1 MAHLLTGYGTV
12 KTCLNWHD
20 ILMNLENPTL
30 ARDFEASLA
39 WWRAAGVDCDFHDD
53 ATAWLADRPLAT
65 PAAGPGA
72 GPAAKDRGTAQP
84 QRQSE
89 PSPNRTAFAPASP
102 AAPAATARRNL
113 LGDSPPQDV
122 AAFRDWWLAAPEL
135 DTAGLYPR
143 IAPRGPANA
152 ALMVLVPQPEEHDRE
167 SLLEGPQGRLLANML
182 AAMGLDEGAVYLA
195 SALPCHTPMADLAVI
210 SAGGMDAVLAHH
222 IALAKP
228 QRLLVLGTGITPFLT
243 PVKDEILR
251 KSNQAVVNTP
261 TLVSETLEAMLHM
274 PRLKARFW
282 RRWMEWSAPQ

>member
-20 ILMNLENPTL
+20 ILMTLAEPSL
-30 ARDFEASLA
+30 ARDFEAALA
-39 WWRAAGVDCDFHDD
+39 WWRSAGVDCDFGDD
-53 ATAWLADRPLAT
+53 ATAWLAASPLET
-65 PAAGPGA
+65 PATGLN
-72 GPAAKDRGTAQP
+72 T
-84 QRQSE
+84 S
-89 PSPNRTAFAPASP
+89 SP
-102 AAPAATARRNL
+102 ATGRAATAPERQAQPAQNRAAVSAPPQPSPPPTERRNL
-113 LGDSPPQDV
+113 LGDSPPQDL

-182 AAMGLDEGAVYLA
+182 AAMGLDAEGIYLA
-195 SALPCHTPMADLAVI
+195 SALPCHTPMADLAAI
-210 SAGGMDAVLAHH
+210 GAGGMDAVLAHH

-228 QRLLVLGTGITPFLT
+228 QRLLVLGTGLTPFLT

-261 TLVSETLEAMLHM
+261 TMVSETLEAMLHM